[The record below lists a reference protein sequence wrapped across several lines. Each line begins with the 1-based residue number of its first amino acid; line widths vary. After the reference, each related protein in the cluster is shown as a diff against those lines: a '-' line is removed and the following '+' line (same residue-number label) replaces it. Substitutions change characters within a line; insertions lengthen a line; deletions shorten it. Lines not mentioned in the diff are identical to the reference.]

1 MGKTYEIFCKRG
13 LRKDT
18 CRYRQQDPELVCP
31 QCSFAGF
38 IERKDGNRNSEQF
51 TQEAQVNTKNDER

>member
-51 TQEAQVNTKNDER
+51 T